1 MRITRE
7 WMKESEQRKIQL
19 MKEESRLLA
28 EIEARKD
35 ELIELQRKQNQ
46 LFELVQK
53 NLNSALDDQFRNL

>member
-1 MRITRE
+1 
-7 WMKESEQRKIQL
+7 MKESEQRKIQL

-46 LFELVQK
+46 IFEVVQK
-53 NLNSALDDQFRNL
+53 KLNTALDDQFRNL